1 MISIKTST
9 PFVGF
14 VDSRQG
20 GRAEN
25 QDSCGY
31 ADTVFGLLVVVC
43 DGMGGGPGGKV
54 ASSLAVDSIIHTV
67 RAADPSTTVTELLQ
81 CAVQIANQTIIN
93 QAYDRPSLRG
103 MGTTAAI
110 LLIGKKSAVVAHVG
124 DSRIYQF
131 RDGKKKYRTVD
142 HSVVAELVR
151 NGTLTEEQARLS
163 AQSNVITRGL
173 GVMTD
178 VKADIVELPYEKGDR
193 FMLCT
198 DGIWGAVPE
207 KELVKV
213 VAKTQ
218 SLGGAVERVV
228 IHVDE
233 LGFSTGGNH
242 DNLTVALIETTSNS
256 ILKEKMSTTVKRVL
270 IGLTVLCCLSI
281 IGNIIQFNTHS
292 HPVQNKQTVDL
303 DSLVNV
309 KIKTERERM
318 ESKFQETIESL
329 SQMIEQQKVDSARRL
344 LDENMARQRVVN
356 QLDTIIGQL
365 EELKVMKGG
374 KLKEQKVGKA
384 LISLKTLTPEL
395 QKYGIQKKDLV
406 CNNKNSDDVVDLL
419 TYNIAKDDPNS
430 KSEGHYNAIIKIL
443 NSVRYKISNE

>member
-20 GRAEN
+20 GRTEN

-31 ADTVFGLLVVVC
+31 ADTAFGLLVVVC

-67 RAADPSTTVTELLQ
+67 RSTDSSTTVTEMLQ
-81 CAVQIANQTIIN
+81 HAVQVANQTIIN
-93 QAYDRPSLRG
+93 QACEHPSLRG

-110 LLIGKKSAVVAHVG
+110 LLIGKRAAVVAHVG
-124 DSRIYQF
+124 DSRVYQF
-131 RDGKKKYRTVD
+131 RGGGKKFRTTD
-142 HSVVAELVR
+142 HSVVAELVQ
-151 NGTLTEEQARLS
+151 NGTLTEDQARLS

-173 GVMTD
+173 GVMAD

-198 DGIWGAVPE
+198 DGIWGAVTE

-233 LGFSTGGNH
+233 LGFSAGGNH

-270 IGLTVLCCLSI
+270 IGLTALCCLSI
-281 IGNIIQFNTHS
+281 IGNIIQFTTCS
-292 HPVQNKQTVDL
+292 HPAQDVQAMDF
-303 DSLVNV
+303 DSLLNV

-329 SQMIEQQKVDSARRL
+329 SQMIEQQRVDSARQL

-365 EELKVMKGG
+365 EELKMMKGG
-374 KLKEQKVGKA
+374 KLKEQKVEEA
-384 LISLKTLTPEL
+384 LASLKNLTPKL

-406 CNNKNSDDVVDLL
+406 CKNKNSDNVVDLL
-419 TYNIAKDDPNS
+419 TYNIAKDKPNG

>member
-20 GRAEN
+20 GRTEN

-31 ADTVFGLLVVVC
+31 ADTAFGLLVVIC

-67 RAADPSTTVTELLQ
+67 RSTDTSTAVTEMLQ
-81 CAVQIANQTIIN
+81 YAVQVANQTIIN
-93 QAYDRPSLRG
+93 QAYERPSLRG

-131 RDGKKKYRTVD
+131 RDGKKKYRTID

-178 VKADIVELPYEKGDR
+178 VKADVVELPYEKGDR

-233 LGFSTGGNH
+233 LGFSAGGNH

-256 ILKEKMSTTVKRVL
+256 ILKEKMSTTVKRIL
-270 IGLTVLCCLSI
+270 IGLTALCCLSI
-281 IGNIIQFNTHS
+281 IGNIIQFSTYS
-292 HPVQNKQTVDL
+292 HLTQNKQNLDF

-309 KIKTERERM
+309 KIKAERERM

-329 SQMIEQQKVDSARRL
+329 SQMIEQQKVDSARQL
-344 LDENMARQRVVN
+344 LDENMARQKVIN
-356 QLDTIIGQL
+356 QLDTIIVQL
-365 EELKVMKGG
+365 EV
-374 KLKEQKVGKA
+374 LKEKESGESKEQMLKEA
-384 LISLKTLTPEL
+384 LTSLKTLTPEF

-419 TYNIAKDDPNS
+419 TYNIAKGEPNDKS
-430 KSEGHYNAIIKIL
+430 KGHYDAIIKIL